1 MPCCLEMSGASWNG
15 IATPSWYFLMLLG
28 DVSAHL
34 DNISTAPCHAA
45 KISIHVLVSFLRA
58 SWQLRDSS
66 WLFLTSSF
74 SFTPIFR
81 SLQERPSLVKNNWE
95 TIKKPLRRCQEG
107 PRSVQERARLIK
119 ESHIFWTCSTN
130 FQKFLVLPTVQE
142 SSRSVKKCQELVT
155 EVAKKYQDINFGTPS
170 CSNSYSG
177 TRGLSPLPPDHM
189 NYGKVFGG
197 LRTFLCFGYFL
208 KMEAFRSELLTGH

>member
-1 MPCCLEMSGASWNG
+1 MLSWNVWS
-15 IATPSWYFLMLLG
+15 ILKWDRNPSWYFLMLLG
-28 DVSAHL
+28 DVSTHL

-45 KISIHVLVSFLRA
+45 KISIHVLVSFLRT

-119 ESHIFWTCSTN
+119 ESQICWTCPRIFKSSWSFRPFKN
-130 FQKFLVLPTVQE
+130 RQE
-142 SSRSVKKCQELVT
+142 VSRSVKNWLQK
-155 EVAKKYQDINFGTPS
+155 
-170 CSNSYSG
+170 
-177 TRGLSPLPPDHM
+177 SP
-189 NYGKVFGG
+189 
-197 LRTFLCFGYFL
+197 
-208 KMEAFRSELLTGH
+208 RSIKT